1 MKKIRFVLIVLCL
14 ISACAVQQ
22 HYYTKSNLNT
32 ISIGQTK
39 HELLNKFPGENKPGG
54 APPML
59 IRAAQKSNGK
69 MLEVGEVLMTDG
81 VSYPPTVAY
90 WFLFEDG
97 VLVQWG
103 QPEDWKDVKARYE
116 INYNPSVGVSY

>member
-1 MKKIRFVLIVLCL
+1 MKKIGFVLVVVCL

-22 HYYTKSNLNT
+22 RYYTKSNLNR

-39 HELLNKFPGENKPGG
+39 GQLLNKFSGENKPGG
-54 APPML
+54 PPPMQ

-69 MLEVGEVLMTDG
+69 LLEVGEVLMTDG
-81 VSYPPTVAY
+81 VLPTVAD

-97 VLVQWG
+97 ALVQWG

-116 INYNPSVGVSY
+116 INYNPLIGVSY

>member
-1 MKKIRFVLIVLCL
+1 MKKIGFFLVVVCL

-22 HYYTKSNLNT
+22 RYYMKSNLNR

-39 HELLNKFPGENKPGG
+39 GQLLNKFPGENKYGG
-54 APPML
+54 PPPMQ

-69 MLEVGEVLMTDG
+69 LLEVGEVLMTDE
-81 VSYPPTVAY
+81 VSPTVAY

-116 INYNPSVGVSY
+116 LNITLY